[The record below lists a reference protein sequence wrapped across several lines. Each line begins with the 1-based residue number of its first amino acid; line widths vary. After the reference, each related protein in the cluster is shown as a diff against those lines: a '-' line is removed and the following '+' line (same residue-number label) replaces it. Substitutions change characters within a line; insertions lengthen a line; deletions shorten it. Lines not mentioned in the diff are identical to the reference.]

1 MNPERMKYYTSSGV
15 EDKQFGW
22 LYDGLEQLIPLT
34 NDYVAVGCYDMR
46 NLRSLV
52 EVDYSWYK
60 VLLSGELDW
69 GIDWQMLFDC
79 KSAKKKRI
87 EAEKWELE
95 CYQAR
100 FYSWFQFLQHPE
112 LEEIP
117 FTYLVFTKQK
127 TIQKQ
132 EITHIIKRDEAEDF
146 VKEKLYQYLLWI
158 HKWDIQTT
166 EWSLE
171 RM

>member
-1 MNPERMKYYTSSGV
+1 
-15 EDKQFGW
+15 
-22 LYDGLEQLIPLT
+22 
-34 NDYVAVGCYDMR
+34 
-46 NLRSLV
+46 
-52 EVDYSWYK
+52 
-60 VLLSGELDW
+60 
-69 GIDWQMLFDC
+69 MLFDC

-146 VKEKLYQYLLWI
+146 VKEKLYQYLL
-158 HKWDIQTT
+158 
-166 EWSLE
+166 
-171 RM
+171 